1 MGRRV
6 LLQVLHPTSIRP
18 SLHASLERHASHMM
32 QDIIHACKH
41 SCIFMHHR
49 QCNMRLQPGYDDH
62 ACTFACVHGQCHM
75 RDGNCEGP
83 SSVSL
88 AGIYN
93 CASNMPG
100 VS

>member
-1 MGRRV
+1 M
-6 LLQVLHPTSIRP
+6 HANIR
-18 SLHASLERHASHMM
+18 AS
-32 QDIIHACKH
+32 
-41 SCIFMHHR
+41 SCTTD
-49 QCNMRLQPGYDDH
+49 NAADMRLQPGYDDH

-88 AGIYN
+88 AGIYS